1 MRRKV
6 VKIVLYIIGGI
17 LLIFLG
23 LALTLWINSP
33 GKAEPIT
40 DFDGKTIDSSISV
53 IEKIILGGQEQYL
66 FIRGVNKAKPVM
78 LFLHGGP
85 GSPEMPFMRNYN
97 TDIENDFVMVYWEQ
111 RGSGKSYSKNIP
123 VESLNLAQ
131 LILDTRELSEYL
143 AKRFN
148 QEKIYVMGHSWG
160 SLLGILTA
168 YQYPEFFYA
177 YFGVGQVAH
186 QYKGEKISF
195 EWVKE
200 QAHQQNDKNAVKT
213 LSAMNFPDSLASS
226 IQWIEFVMNER
237 KYVTQFRGAMREM
250 TGMWPMIKMVLSTTE
265 YTISDKVNY
274 LKGSMVSL
282 ENMWPDV
289 INTNLFVEIDSMQV
303 PVYIFQGIYDYQTPY
318 SVAKD
323 FYDQLKAPQKEFFTF
338 KNSAHS
344 PIMEEVDKFNSIVRE
359 KIKNNKHHY

>member
-1 MRRKV
+1 MIRKV
-6 VKIVLYIIGGI
+6 FKVMLFIVGGLLFI
-17 LLIFLG
+17 LL
-23 LALTLWINSP
+23 TLVLVVWINSP

-40 DFDGKTIDSSISV
+40 DANGKTLDSSISV
-53 IEKIILGGQEQYL
+53 VEKIILGGQEQYL
-66 FIRGVNKAKPVM
+66 FIRGVNRTKPVM

-85 GSPEMPFMRNYN
+85 GSPELPFMRNYN
-97 TDIENDFVMVYWEQ
+97 SDIENDFVMVYWEQ
-111 RGSGKSYSKNIP
+111 RGSGKSYSENIP
-123 VESLNLAQ
+123 LESMNLAQ
-131 LILDTRELSEYL
+131 FISDTRELSEYL

-168 YQYPEFFYA
+168 YQYPELFYA
-177 YFGVGQVAH
+177 YFGVGQVAY

-200 QAHQQNDKNAVKT
+200 QARQQNDKDALKT
-213 LSAMNFPDSLASS
+213 LSGMTFPDSLASS
-226 IQWIEFVMNER
+226 TQWIEFVMNER
-237 KYVTQFRGAMREM
+237 KYVTQFRGAMREI
-250 TGMWPMIKMVLSTTE
+250 TGMWPMVKMVLKTKE
-265 YTISDKVNY
+265 YTLSDKVNY
-274 LKGSMVSL
+274 MKGNLFSI

-289 INTNLFVEIDSMQV
+289 INANLFVEIDSMQV
-303 PVYIFQGIYDYQTPY
+303 PVYIFQGIHDYQTPY

-338 KNSAHS
+338 ENSAHS

-359 KIKNNKHHY
+359 RVKDNKH